1 MRIKCTINNRY
12 YLNIDFSKCLIFQKL
27 SEQEELILNLN
38 DKSTDVYFIVQG
50 EVRVTVFS
58 ESGRRVIMRDLK
70 PGDHFGEYAAIDG
83 DPRSATIVAMN
94 RTIVAQMPSE
104 TFNDLLVEHPVLALS
119 LIHI

>member
-1 MRIKCTINNRY
+1 MTPERTLAKTHLLTDIPEAQINT
-12 YLNIDFSKCLIFQKL
+12 LNCRCRWRNF
-27 SEQEELILNLN
+27 EQEELILNLN

-94 RTIVAQMPSE
+94 RTIVAQ
-104 TFNDLLVEHPVLALS
+104 LS